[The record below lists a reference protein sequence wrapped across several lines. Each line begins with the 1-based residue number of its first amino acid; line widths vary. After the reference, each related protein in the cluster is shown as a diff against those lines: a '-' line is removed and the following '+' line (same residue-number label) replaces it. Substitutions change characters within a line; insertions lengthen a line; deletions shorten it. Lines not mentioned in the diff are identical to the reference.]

1 MLDEG
6 RVLLIHYLL
15 TGFAV
20 VSVFVLAGFGGC
32 WLVEA
37 DSTSRTTTIFD
48 STDKINYKFKHRVI
62 RWIWKKS
69 YKRPERI
76 RKEVNFMNAWKLR
89 FSMVATLAAIFGL
102 TTLVFAVVLTW
113 VGYFSILTVGVLVVV
128 LNVAQWLLSPYLVGA
143 IYKVKEMKA
152 EENPRLHQM
161 VADLSKKSGIKK
173 PKLMLSQ
180 IPLPNAFAYGSP
192 LTGSRVAVTQGLLK
206 NLDDG
211 EVEAVIGHE
220 LGHLKH
226 RDVQVMMVVSFL
238 PALFY
243 YIGYSLMLSG
253 MFGGGRDNREG
264 SGNNALFGIAF
275 MAFSWILTLFTLYL
289 SRLREYYADRHSAAV
304 VENGAE
310 KLSTGLVTIVEES
323 RRSNKPQKDEAKN
336 NTAYKALFISD
347 PDRAN
352 VDSAELHANSVASK
366 YDLLRQKLSEKPTQ
380 ADTFVEI
387 FSTHPNIIKR
397 LRALQELQ
405 QNPRNY

>member
-1 MLDEG
+1 
-6 RVLLIHYLL
+6 
-15 TGFAV
+15 
-20 VSVFVLAGFGGC
+20 
-32 WLVEA
+32 
-37 DSTSRTTTIFD
+37 
-48 STDKINYKFKHRVI
+48 
-62 RWIWKKS
+62 
-69 YKRPERI
+69 
-76 RKEVNFMNAWKLR
+76 MNAWKLR

-102 TTLVFAVVLTW
+102 TTLVFSAVLLY
-113 VGYFSILTVGVLVVV
+113 VGYFSIVTVGVLVVF

-143 IYKVKEMKA
+143 IYKVKALKDGD
-152 EENPRLHQM
+152 NPKLQQM
-161 VADLSKKSGIKK
+161 VSDLSKKSGIKT
-173 PKLMLSQ
+173 PQLMLSQ

-192 LTGSRVAVTQGLLK
+192 LTGSRVAVTEGLLSH
-206 NLDDG
+206 LDDG

-243 YIGYSLMLSG
+243 YIGWSMMWSG
-253 MFGGGRDNREG
+253 MLGGDRKNEGGG
-264 SGNNALFGIAF
+264 GNNALIGIAF

-289 SRLREYYADRHSAAV
+289 SRLREYYADRHSAAI

-323 RRSNKPQKDEAKN
+323 KRSTKPNKQQNKN

-347 PDRAN
+347 PDRASF
-352 VDSAELHANSVASK
+352 DSEELHKNNAANK
-366 YDLLRQKLSEKPTQ
+366 YDLLRQKLSEKPTST
-380 ADTFVEI
+380 DSLVEI
-387 FSTHPNIIKR
+387 LSTHPNIIKR